1 MKDSTL
7 VETALH
13 IALQAHNG
21 QFRRDGKTPYIKH
34 PIAVAL
40 QFKKPRLKVLAYLHD
55 VIEDTNLSLTDL
67 KKLGIPQDILDSLN
81 CLTKR
86 KLESYAEYILTCRND
101 PDARAV
107 KIEDLK
113 HNLKTSSGNQKAK
126 YELALYILEK
136 EGYNAC

>member
-1 MKDSTL
+1 MKDSIL
-7 VETALH
+7 VELALH

-21 QFRRDGKTPYIKH
+21 QFRRDGKTPYVEH

-40 QFKKPRLKVLAYLHD
+40 QFKEPRLRVLAYLHD
-55 VIEDTNLSLTDL
+55 VIEDSNFSLKDL
-67 KKLGIPQDILDSLN
+67 KKLGIPLNILNSLN
-81 CLTKR
+81 RLTKR
-86 KLESYAEYILTCRND
+86 RGESYANYILVCLND

-107 KIEDLK
+107 KIEDIK

-136 EGYNAC
+136 ENI